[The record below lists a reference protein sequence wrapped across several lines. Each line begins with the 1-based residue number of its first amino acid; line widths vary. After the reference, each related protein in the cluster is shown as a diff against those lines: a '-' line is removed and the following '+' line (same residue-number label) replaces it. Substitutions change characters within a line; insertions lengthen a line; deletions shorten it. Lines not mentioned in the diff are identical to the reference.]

1 MYYLHRHTTFIFAIL
16 MVLLP
21 FSSHLQEDWT
31 LEELDAKLDSMSAVQ
46 KGLNNEVQLN
56 VTRIEMADLLN
67 TIGMENNLNLSVD
80 PNLIQPVA
88 YNFYDVPVK
97 DVFTFLYINYNVDIE
112 FVGSIISFKSKPKKK
127 PEPVVYERKEPDVK
141 YNNKNTFLSVD
152 LDNDTL
158 QYVTHKITQLSGK
171 NIILDKDIKYNRVSG
186 YFVNRPIT
194 EILEMLAE
202 ANDLNL
208 TVKNDN
214 YYYEKSAV
222 SAQNPQV
229 NRGRSNQNIRSNRG
243 VRNTTENNGGL
254 QLEKLE
260 DGTLSITA
268 DEIGIREIITR
279 SADALNEHY
288 FMYKMPEES
297 ITLAADHIT
306 FEQLLNKCLM
316 GTNFSYKEKDRVF
329 IIGEQISESL
339 RTTELIKLE
348 YRTVE
353 NILDMIPKELVNGLE
368 VHEFIEL
375 NGLVVSGSS
384 RRTEELKSFLHS
396 IDQVVPMIQIDII
409 ILYSQKGSDLAT
421 GIKAA
426 LDANNQETSGQIY
439 PELEMNYNSTSLN
452 AIIDALNGFG
462 NLNLGKVTSDFFL
475 SLQALESNNV
485 VETESTPKISTLNGH
500 EASISIGEQR
510 YYQEERVQI
519 SNVVGNANVQNSR
532 VWKQIEA
539 SLEVE
544 IKPFVSSDEHVT
556 LDISVGQ
563 NDFGEQVDPTAPPNK
578 TTQTFKSFVRVKNGE
593 VILMGGLEKK
603 SSRDSGSGVP
613 ILSRIPILKWFLSS
627 RSKSKEKS
635 KLHILIRPTVT
646 Y

>member
-1 MYYLHRHTTFIFAIL
+1 MIKHYKTYTLCFVS
-16 MVLLP
+16 VLLLS
-21 FSSHLQEDWT
+21 FSSYAQA
-31 LEELDAKLDSMSAVQ
+31 ELTTEQLNKKLDSLSQ
-46 KGLNNEVQLN
+46 SQEGLNNEVQLN
-56 VTRIEMADLLN
+56 VSNIEMVDLLN
-67 TIGMENNLNLSVD
+67 SIGLENNLNLSVD
-80 PNLIQPVA
+80 PNLVQLVT

-97 DVFTFLYINYNVDIE
+97 DVFSFLYRNYDIRIS
-112 FVGSIISFKSKPKKK
+112 FVGSIISFKTKPKEKEVK
-127 PEPVVYERKEPDVK
+127 PKYVRKTPDVT
-141 YNNKNTFLSVD
+141 YNPNNQFLSVD
-152 LDNDTL
+152 LENDTL
-158 QYVTHKITQLSGK
+158 QFVIREITKQSGK
-171 NIILDKDIKYNRVSG
+171 NIVADNNIKNNLVNG
-186 YFVNRPIT
+186 YFVNRPIK
-194 EILEMLAE
+194 EVLNMIAE
-202 ANDLNL
+202 ANDLEM
-208 TVKNDN
+208 D
-214 YYYEKSAV
+214 EKGDLFHLVAKEV
-222 SAQNPQV
+222 ENRNNPATNSTRRGNTRNNSNTNVQGIEIV
-229 NRGRSNQNIRSNRG
+229 N
-243 VRNTTENNGGL
+243 NN
-254 QLEKLE
+254 
-260 DGTLSITA
+260 DGTVSIDA
-268 DEIGIREIITR
+268 DKVPIRDLLM
-279 SADALNEHY
+279 SAAKELKEHY
-288 FMYKMPEES
+288 FFYSVPEGN
-297 ITLAADHIT
+297 ITLSAKSVS
-306 FEQLLNKCLM
+306 FEGLLEKSLNS
-316 GTNFSYKEKDRVF
+316 TPYSFEKEDRVY
-329 IIGEQISESL
+329 IVGEQNSENL
-339 RTTELIKLE
+339 RQTELIKLE

-353 NILDMIPKELVNGLE
+353 NIMELIPKELINGLE
-368 VHEFIEL
+368 VFEFIEL

-384 RRTEELKSFLHS
+384 RRVSELKKFLLA
-396 IDQVVPMIQIDII
+396 IDQVVPMVQIDII
-409 ILYSQKGSDLAT
+409 ILYSQRGSDLAT

-426 LDANNQETSGQIY
+426 LDADNQVTSGQVF
-439 PELEMNYNSTSLN
+439 PEYEMNFNSTSLN

-500 EASISIGEQR
+500 QASISIGEQR

-532 VWKQIEA
+532 IWKQIEA

-556 LDISVGQ
+556 LEISVGQ

-603 SSRDSGSGVP
+603 SSRDTGSGVP

>member
-1 MYYLHRHTTFIFAIL
+1 MSYLNRHTTLFAAFV
-16 MVLLP
+16 MMLLP
-21 FSSHLQEDWT
+21 FSAHLQDWT
-31 LEELDAKLDSMSAVQ
+31 LDELNAQLDSMAKIQ
-46 KGLNNEVQLN
+46 DGLNNEVQLN
-56 VTRIEMADLLN
+56 VSSIQMADLLN
-67 TIGMENNLNLSVD
+67 TIGVENNLNLSVD

-97 DVFTFLYINYNVDIE
+97 DVFTFLYSNYPIDIE
-112 FVGSIISFKSKPKKK
+112 FTGSIIAFKNRPKKK
-127 PEPVVYERKEPDVK
+127 PEPVAYEREIPEIE
-141 YNNKNTFLSVD
+141 YNSENTFLSVD

-158 QYVTHKITQLSGK
+158 QYVTHEITKLSGR
-171 NIILDKDIKYNRVSG
+171 NIILDNNIKYNRVSG
-186 YFVNRPIT
+186 YFVNRPIN
-194 EILEMLAE
+194 EILEMIAD
-202 ANDLNL
+202 ANDLEVSIKNNSYYFKKAAV
-208 TVKNDN
+208 TAQNNNSNVRRNNRNPNARNNSRNNDN
-214 YYYEKSAV
+214 
-222 SAQNPQV
+222 QN
-229 NRGRSNQNIRSNRG
+229 
-243 VRNTTENNGGL
+243 L
-254 QLEKLE
+254 QLEKLN
-260 DGTLSITA
+260 DGTISISA
-268 DEIGIREIITR
+268 NDVSIKEIITQ
-279 SADALNEHY
+279 AANELNEHY
-288 FMYKMPEES
+288 FMYEMPEGN
-297 ITLAADHIT
+297 ITLSANQIT

-316 GTNFSYKEKDRVF
+316 GTDFSYKEKDRVYV
-329 IIGEQISESL
+329 IGQQISESL
-339 RTTELIKLE
+339 RSTELIKLE

-353 NILDMIPKELVNGLE
+353 NILDLVPKELTNGLE

-384 RRTEELKSFLHS
+384 RRLEELKAFLHS
-396 IDQVVPMIQIDII
+396 IDQVVPMVQIDII

-426 LDANNQETSGQIY
+426 LDANNQQTDGQIY
-439 PELEMNYNSTSLN
+439 PELDMNYNSASVN

-462 NLNLGKVTSDFFL
+462 NLNLGKVTSDFFV

-485 VETESTPKISTLNGH
+485 VETNSTPKISTLNGH

-510 YYQEERVQI
+510 YYQEERVQV
-519 SNVVGNANVQNSR
+519 SNTVGNANIQNSR

-556 LDISVGQ
+556 LEISVGQ

-603 SSRDSGSGVP
+603 SSRDTGSGVP

-627 RSKSKEKS
+627 RNKSKEKS

>member
-1 MYYLHRHTTFIFAIL
+1 MPNRNQHTTIIL
-16 MVLLP
+16 AFLLVLLP
-21 FSSHLQEDWT
+21 FSAHLQDWT
-31 LEELDAKLDSMSAVQ
+31 IDELNAELDSMAKVQ
-46 KGLNNEVQLN
+46 EGLTNEVQLN

-67 TIGMENNLNLSVD
+67 TIGVENNLNLSVD

-88 YNFYDVPVK
+88 YNFYDVLVK
-97 DVFTFLYINYNVDIE
+97 DVFVFLYTNYDIDIE
-112 FVGSIISFKSKPKKK
+112 FVGSIISFKNRPKSKPKPKAYK
-127 PEPVVYERKEPDVK
+127 RDIPEIE
-141 YNNKNTFLSVD
+141 YNAQNTFLSVD

-158 QYVTHKITQLSGK
+158 QYVTHEITKLSGK
-171 NIILDKDIKYNRVSG
+171 NIIVDNNIKYERVSG
-186 YFVNRPIT
+186 YFVNRPIGD
-194 EILEMLAE
+194 IMKMIAD
-202 ANDLNL
+202 ANDLEVE
-208 TVKNDN
+208 TKNN
-214 YYYEKSAV
+214 SFYFKRAAV
-222 SAQNPQV
+222 TAQNNNSNV
-229 NRGRSNQNIRSNRG
+229 RRNNRNSNSR
-243 VRNTTENNGGL
+243 NNGQNGNNENL
-254 QLEKLE
+254 QLETLS
-260 DGTLSITA
+260 DGTLSISA
-268 DEIGIREIITR
+268 NDVSIKDIITQ
-279 SADALNEHY
+279 SANELNEHY
-288 FMYKMPEES
+288 FMYEMPEGN
-297 ITLAADHIT
+297 ITLSANQIT

-316 GTNFSYKEKDRVF
+316 GTDFSYKEKDRVF
-329 IIGEQISESL
+329 VIGQQISESL
-339 RTTELIKLE
+339 RATELIKLE

-353 NILDMIPKELVNGLE
+353 NILELVPKELVKGLE

-384 RRTEELKSFLHS
+384 RRLEELKAFLHS
-396 IDQVVPMIQIDII
+396 IDQVVPMVQIDII

-426 LDANNQETSGQIY
+426 LDANNQQTSGQIY
-439 PELEMNYNSTSLN
+439 PELDMNYNSTSVN

-485 VETESTPKISTLNGH
+485 VETNSTPKISTLNGH

-556 LDISVGQ
+556 LEIAVGQ

-603 SSRDSGSGVP
+603 SSRDTGSGVP

-627 RSKSKEKS
+627 RNKSKEKS

>member
-1 MYYLHRHTTFIFAIL
+1 MLKRSQHTTLCLAFLIMLFPL
-16 MVLLP
+16 SC
-21 FSSHLQEDWT
+21 FSQNLT
-31 LEELDAKLDSMSAVQ
+31 LKELNDKLDSLSEIQ
-46 KGLNNEVQLN
+46 DGLKNEVQLN
-56 VTRIEMADLLN
+56 VANVQMADLLN

-80 PNLIQPVA
+80 PNLIEPVA
-88 YNFYDVPVK
+88 YNFYDVLVK
-97 DVFTFLYINYNVDIE
+97 DVFVFLYANYTIDIE
-112 FVGSIISFKSKPKKK
+112 FIGSIISFKNRPKSKPKPKAYVRDI
-127 PEPVVYERKEPDVK
+127 PEIE
-141 YNNKNTFLSVD
+141 YNAQNTFLSVD

-158 QYVTHKITQLSGK
+158 QYVTHEITKLSGK
-171 NIILDKDIKYNRVSG
+171 NIILDNNIKYERVSG
-186 YFVNRPIT
+186 YFVNRPIG
-194 EILEMLAE
+194 EIMKMIAD
-202 ANDLNL
+202 ANDLDIEN
-208 TVKNDN
+208 KNN
-214 YYYEKSAV
+214 NFYFKRAAV
-222 SAQNPQV
+222 TTQNNNSNV
-229 NRGRSNQNIRSNRG
+229 RRNNRNSNSR
-243 VRNTTENNGGL
+243 NNGQKGIKETL
-254 QLEKLE
+254 QLEKLS
-260 DGTLSITA
+260 DGTLSISA
-268 DEIGIREIITR
+268 NDVSIKEIITQ
-279 SADALNEHY
+279 AAHELNEHY
-288 FMYKMPEES
+288 FMYQMPEGNIS
-297 ITLAADHIT
+297 LSANQIS
-306 FEQLLNKCLM
+306 FEQLLSQCLM
-316 GTNFSYKEKDRVF
+316 GTDFSYKEKDRVYV
-329 IIGEQISESL
+329 IGQQISESL
-339 RTTELIKLE
+339 RATELIKLE

-353 NILDMIPKELVNGLE
+353 NILELVPKDLINGLD

-384 RRTEELKSFLHS
+384 RRLEELKAFLHS
-396 IDQVVPMIQIDII
+396 IDQVVPMVQIDII

-426 LDANNQETSGQIY
+426 LDANNQQTNGQIY
-439 PELEMNYNSTSLN
+439 PELDMNYNSTSIN

-462 NLNLGKVTSDFFL
+462 NLNLGKVTADFFV

-485 VETESTPKISTLNGH
+485 VETNSTPKISTLNGH

-532 VWKQIEA
+532 IWKQIEA

-556 LDISVGQ
+556 LEISVGQ

-593 VILMGGLEKK
+593 VILMGGLERK
-603 SSRDSGSGVP
+603 SSRDTGSGVP

-627 RSKSKEKS
+627 RNKSKEKS

>member
-1 MYYLHRHTTFIFAIL
+1 MVISPLFA
-16 MVLLP
+16 
-21 FSSHLQEDWT
+21 HLQDWT
-31 LEELDAKLDSMSAVQ
+31 LEELNAELDSISQVQ
-46 KGLNNEVQLN
+46 EGLNNEVQLN
-56 VTRIEMADLLN
+56 VSNIEMADLLN

-97 DVFTFLYINYNVDIE
+97 DVFTFLYSNYDVDIE
-112 FVGSIISFKSKPKKK
+112 FIGSIISFKRKPQKK
-127 PEPVVYERKEPDVK
+127 PEPVAYKREVPEIE
-141 YNNKNTFLSVD
+141 YNSQNTFLSVD
-152 LDNDTL
+152 LNNDTL
-158 QYVTHKITQLSGK
+158 QYVAHEITKLSGK
-171 NIILDKDIKYNRVSG
+171 NIILDNNIKYNRVSG
-186 YFVNRPIT
+186 YFVNRPIDD
-194 EILEMLAE
+194 IMGMIAD
-202 ANDLNL
+202 ANDLEVENR
-208 TVKNDN
+208 DSS
-214 YYYEKSAV
+214 YYFRKAAV
-222 SAQNPQV
+222 TAQNNNSNV
-229 NRGRSNQNIRSNRG
+229 RRNNRNPNARNNNARG
-243 VRNTTENNGGL
+243 ANNESL
-254 QLEKLE
+254 KLEKLE
-260 DGTLSITA
+260 DGTLLISA
-268 DEIGIREIITR
+268 DDVAIKEIITT
-279 SADALNEHY
+279 AAKELNEHY
-288 FMYKMPEES
+288 FMYEMPEGN
-297 ITLAADHIT
+297 ITLSANQIT

-316 GTNFSYKEKDRVF
+316 STDFTYKKKDRVYV
-329 IIGEQISESL
+329 IGQQISESL
-339 RTTELIKLE
+339 RSTELIKLE

-353 NILDMIPKELVNGLE
+353 NIMELIPKELITGLE

-384 RRTEELKSFLHS
+384 RRLEELKAFLHS
-396 IDQVVPMIQIDII
+396 IDQVVPMVQIDII
-409 ILYSQKGSDLAT
+409 ILYSQRGSDLAT

-426 LDANNQETSGQIY
+426 LDANNQQTDGQIY
-439 PELEMNYNSTSLN
+439 PELDMNYSSTSLN

-500 EASISIGEQR
+500 EASLSIGEQR
-510 YYQEERVQI
+510 YYQEERVQV
-519 SNVVGNANVQNSR
+519 SNTVGNANVQSSR

-539 SLEVE
+539 QLEVE

-556 LDISVGQ
+556 LEIAVGQ

-603 SSRDSGSGVP
+603 SSRDTGSGVP
-613 ILSRIPILKWFLSS
+613 ILSRIPIVKWFLSS
-627 RSKSKEKS
+627 RNKSKEKS